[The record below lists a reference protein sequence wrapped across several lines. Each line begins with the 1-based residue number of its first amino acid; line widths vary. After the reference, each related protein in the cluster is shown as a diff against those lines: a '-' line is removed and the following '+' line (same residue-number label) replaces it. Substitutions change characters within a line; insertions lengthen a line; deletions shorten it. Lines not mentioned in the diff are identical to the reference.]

1 MDGQPVSFDDVSK
14 VGHGRSYMSNRS
26 FNQSGAPASS
36 VAMRAIAPVF
46 STEDRTH
53 ENRVGG
59 ISEHPI
65 YPSYPASFKSY
76 VPTVERTLHQIESTA
91 LSQSIAVPGNDR
103 LMNARQVAARLGV
116 SQRWVRDHTT
126 RRSPRIRGLKLG
138 SLVRYR
144 WADVEAFL
152 AELDTQRS
160 SRPSRFRV

>member
-1 MDGQPVSFDDVSK
+1 
-14 VGHGRSYMSNRS
+14 MSNRVM
-26 FNQSGAPASS
+26 NQSDVSASTL
-36 VAMRAIAPVF
+36 AMRAKANVF
-46 STEDRTH
+46 SREDQLH
-53 ENRVGG
+53 ENRVAGH
-59 ISEHPI
+59 SEQSI
-65 YPSYPASFKSY
+65 YPYPTAFKAY
-76 VPTVERTLHQIESTA
+76 VPTAERTLHPIESTA

-103 LMNARQVAARLGV
+103 LMNARQVAAKLGV
-116 SQRWVRDHTT
+116 SERWVRDHTT

>member
-1 MDGQPVSFDDVSK
+1 
-14 VGHGRSYMSNRS
+14 MSNRF
-26 FNQSGAPASS
+26 FNQSGAPALSKS
-36 VAMRAIAPVF
+36 MPDRAQVF
-46 STEDRTH
+46 SRVDRPH
-53 ENRVGG
+53 ENHIAGHFEQPNHSPYSTASDLRVAA
-59 ISEHPI
+59 SERF
-65 YPSYPASFKSY
+65 SYP
-76 VPTVERTLHQIESTA
+76 IESTP
-91 LSQSIAVPGNDR
+91 LSQSIAPPANDR

-116 SQRWVRDHTT
+116 SERWVRDHTT